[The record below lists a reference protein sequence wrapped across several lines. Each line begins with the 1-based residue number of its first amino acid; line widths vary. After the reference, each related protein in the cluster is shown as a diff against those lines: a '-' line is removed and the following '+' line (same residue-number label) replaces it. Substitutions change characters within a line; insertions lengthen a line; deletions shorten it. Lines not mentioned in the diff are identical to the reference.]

1 MVTMHVW
8 NVVKKKMDAV
18 WKQTQLNVIT
28 ASVSNIE
35 NTIMRYDQYID
46 KQFSWKL
53 KKNIAV
59 RY

>member
-1 MVTMHVW
+1 MHVW
-8 NVVKKKMDAV
+8 NVVKKWMLYEKTGPVESD
-18 WKQTQLNVIT
+18 NT
-28 ASVSNIE
+28 ANVSNID

-53 KKNIAV
+53 KKPIAV